1 MSNEPLTFND
11 LPQVV
16 AELRDEVSGMKALL
30 LNLQNRPTQQRENRH
45 RPVTPEQVAE
55 YTNIPLATIYQKLAN
70 REIPGSKPGKRW
82 VIYLDEIDKWLEAN
96 RKNPIPLTDEEQNA
110 AILASHKR
118 KPNKSSW
125 QTDPIVE
132 PSKKVNVASA
142 TTSPSPKAIAETSMT
157 SLTADAANDVVVS
170 DESKNSNVWTAHI
183 TLLRLFYR
191 TVAETVKETVDL
203 AQAVSHMKV
212 AFQIVHGLQLAAGIE
227 QAADDHVAEHVAR
240 NPAIADSVIETA
252 KNQLWANHLYLRVV
266 QLTHKTLKTNLVLI
280 NPRKQGLMMTGDIV
294 ASLCHKALYLLWLL
308 ARPYGLYHLLL
319 ATPCLCHHLNT
330 DRARLVGFL
339 AYKHGAKIARD
350 TQNPKFLRAFL
361 LKIRHFSF

>member
-1 MSNEPLTFND
+1 MKNNELTFND

-118 KPNKSSW
+118 KPKKADW

-132 PSKKVNVASA
+132 SSRKVNVANA
-142 TTSPSPKAIAETSMT
+142 TTSKPKAFAETDIT
-157 SLTADAANDVVVS
+157 PPTADAANDVVVS
-170 DESKNSNVWTAHI
+170 DESKDSNESTHS
-183 TLLRLFYR
+183 TTSDS
-191 TVAETVKETVDL
+191 TVAFGDFNANDATSSFDQLKVIYKKVGNNESQAFGVWQQLSESERTAAFAHTQRLQGDL
-203 AQAVSHMKV
+203 SLRSYLYV
-212 AFQIVHGLQLAAGIE
+212 
-227 QAADDHVAEHVAR
+227 
-240 NPAIADSVIETA
+240 
-252 KNQLWANHLYLRVV
+252 YLRD
-266 QLTHKTLKTNLVLI
+266 KEW
-280 NPRKQGLMMTGDIV
+280 M
-294 ASLCHKALYLLWLL
+294 KAM
-308 ARPYGLYHLLL
+308 
-319 ATPCLCHHLNT
+319 
-330 DRARLVGFL
+330 
-339 AYKHGAKIARD
+339 
-350 TQNPKFLRAFL
+350 
-361 LKIRHFSF
+361 

>member
-1 MSNEPLTFND
+1 MTNNELTFND

-132 PSKKVNVASA
+132 PSKKVNVANA
-142 TTSPSPKAIAETSMT
+142 TTSKPKAIAETDIT
-157 SLTADAANDVVVS
+157 PPTADAANDVVVS
-170 DESKNSNVWTAHI
+170 DESKDSNESTHSTASNSTVVFDDFNANDATSSFDRLKVIYKKVGNNESQAFGVWQQLSESERTAAFAH
-183 TLLRLFYR
+183 TQRLQG
-191 TVAETVKETVDL
+191 DL
-203 AQAVSHMKV
+203 SSRSYLYV
-212 AFQIVHGLQLAAGIE
+212 
-227 QAADDHVAEHVAR
+227 
-240 NPAIADSVIETA
+240 
-252 KNQLWANHLYLRVV
+252 YLRD
-266 QLTHKTLKTNLVLI
+266 KEWMKS
-280 NPRKQGLMMTGDIV
+280 M
-294 ASLCHKALYLLWLL
+294 
-308 ARPYGLYHLLL
+308 
-319 ATPCLCHHLNT
+319 
-330 DRARLVGFL
+330 
-339 AYKHGAKIARD
+339 
-350 TQNPKFLRAFL
+350 
-361 LKIRHFSF
+361 